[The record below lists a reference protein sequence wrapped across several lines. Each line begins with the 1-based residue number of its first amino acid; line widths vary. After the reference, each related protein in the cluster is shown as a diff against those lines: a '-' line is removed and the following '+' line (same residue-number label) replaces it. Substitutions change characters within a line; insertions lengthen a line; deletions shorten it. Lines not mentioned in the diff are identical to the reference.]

1 MADVGI
7 ADGRVVEIGSEPAR
21 RRASS
26 TPTGLLVLPGFL
38 DLHTHYDP
46 QVLWDPELT
55 PSSYQGVTS
64 VVAGNCGFSLAPCPA
79 EMRASML
86 RTLDGVEDMRVDTLR
101 AGIEWTFET
110 HPEYLAHVAAQGTA
124 RELRW
129 LRRPHRGAARGD
141 GTGAATSA
149 TPTADEIAAMRAVVD
164 RRARAAARSG
174 SRATAPGF
182 HRADGGHPVPSAV
195 ATQDEL
201 ETLMGATRD
210 AGRGI
215 VHCAP
220 GEQYHWLYDFQPRLG
235 RPITW
240 SAIITYPRETKAR
253 AWWGDKIAY
262 HLEHRARGVD
272 VHPQVTSRPVS
283 FRISMREP
291 SPFYMVPAF
300 ARVKAAVPDA
310 SRRRVRR
317 RRRGGPRR
325 APSSTAGSSSIRA
338 GTTSRSP
345 RRPPSRASEGRAV
358 AELAAERAQHPLDVV
373 LDLAVADPEAR
384 FSVTFAND
392 DLDGVATLLTTEGC
406 VLGLSD
412 AGAHVSQICD
422 APLPTDF
429 LGRWVRDRDLMPV
442 EAGVRRVT
450 GELADLLGLAD
461 RGRLVAGCRGRRRG
475 RRLGRARSR
484 ADPPRAA
491 TCPAAATAS
500 SPTSPRGI
508 VHILVNGVP
517 ITADG
522 HRTVADLDR
531 LPGHD
536 PRQRPTMTATK
547 RDDQCTTW
555 MISSRL
561 PHHRAARPVDGRV
574 PDDLADRGPRRR
586 GGRRRVVVHRR
597 PQDDVAPRHPDRRA
611 LRRAIPTS
619 S

>member
-1 MADVGI
+1 VSLDVAIRGGTVVDGTGALPRLADVGI
-7 ADGRVVEIGSEPAR
+7 AGGRVAEIAPNLHAPRELDA
-21 RRASS
+21 A
-26 TPTGLLVLPGFL
+26 GLLVLPGFL

-46 QVLWDPELT
+46 QVLWDPEVT

-64 VVAGNCGFSLAPCPA
+64 VVAGNCGFSLAPCPE

-110 HPEYLAHVAAQGTA
+110 HPEYLARVAHQGTA
-124 RELRW
+124 VNFGGYVGHTAVRLAVMGQAGYERE
-129 LRRPHRGAARGD
+129 
-141 GTGAATSA
+141 
-149 TPTADEIAAMRAVVD
+149 ADDAEVAAMHAVVVDALAGGALGFSSD
-164 RRARAAARSG
+164 RS
-174 SRATAPGF
+174 GF
-182 HRADGGHPVPSAV
+182 HRADGGHPVPSVV
-195 ATQDEL
+195 ATQLEL

-220 GEQYHWLYDFQPRLG
+220 GERYHWLYEFQPRLG

-240 SAIITYPRETKAR
+240 SAIITYPRETTAR

-262 HLEHRARGVD
+262 HLEYRARGAD

-300 ARVKAAVPDA
+300 ARVKAAAPDA
-310 SRRRVRR
+310 RSDVYADAEWRAEARAELD
-317 RRRGGPRR
+317 GGTFVDPRWDNF
-325 APSSTAGSSSIRA
+325 AIAEAITDPAI
-338 GTTSRSP
+338 
-345 RRPPSRASEGRAV
+345 EGRAV
-358 AELAAERAQHPLDVV
+358 ADLAAERRQHPLDVV
-373 LDLAVADPEAR
+373 LDLAIADPEAR

-392 DLDGVATLLTTEGC
+392 DLDGVSTLLTTEGC

-442 EAGVRRVT
+442 EAGVHRLT

-461 RGRLVAGCRGRRRG
+461 RGRLVPG
-475 RRLGRARSR
+475 
-484 ADPPRAA
+484 
-491 TCPAAATAS
+491 AAADVVVVDWATLDPGPIRRVRDLPGGGDRLVADR
-500 SPTSPRGI
+500 PAGI
-508 VHILVNGVP
+508 AHILVNGVP

-522 HRTVADLDR
+522 HRTVADLDH
-531 LPGHD
+531 LPGHVLD
-536 PRQRPTMTATK
+536 N
-547 RDDQCTTW
+547 
-555 MISSRL
+555 
-561 PHHRAARPVDGRV
+561 
-574 PDDLADRGPRRR
+574 GPR
-586 GGRRRVVVHRR
+586 
-597 PQDDVAPRHPDRRA
+597 
-611 LRRAIPTS
+611 T
-619 S
+619 

>member
-1 MADVGI
+1 MSLDVAIRGGTVVDGTGVPPRVADLGI
-7 ADGRVVEIGSEPAR
+7 ADGRVVEIGSGLHAAR
-21 RRASS
+21 ELDA
-26 TPTGLLVLPGFL
+26 TGLLVLPGFL

-79 EMRASML
+79 DMRASML
-86 RTLDGVEDMRVDTLR
+86 RTLDGVEDMRVATLR

-110 HPEYLAHVAAQGTA
+110 HPEYLV
-124 RELRW
+124 RV
-129 LRRPHRGAARGD
+129 AARGTAVNFGGYVGHTAVRLAVMGQAGYEREAD
-141 GTGAATSA
+141 
-149 TPTADEIAAMRAVVD
+149 ADELAAMRTVVIESLRGGALGFSSD
-164 RRARAAARSG
+164 RS
-174 SRATAPGF
+174 GF

-220 GEQYHWLYDFQPRLG
+220 GEQYHWLYEFQPRLG

-300 ARVKAAVPDA
+300 ARVKAAAPDT
-310 SRRRVRR
+310 RVDVYADAHWRAEAR
-317 RRRGGPRR
+317 AELDGGKFVDPRWDNF
-325 APSSTAGSSSIRA
+325 AVAE
-338 GTTSRSP
+338 TTTEP
-345 RRPPSRASEGRAV
+345 TSEGRAV
-358 AELAAERAQHPLDVV
+358 ADLAAERAQHPLDVV
-373 LDLAVADPEAR
+373 LDLAIADPEAR

-392 DLDGVATLLTTEGC
+392 DLDGVSTLLTTEGC

-429 LGRWVRDRDLMPV
+429 LGRWVRDRDLMPI

-450 GELADLLGLAD
+450 GEPADLLGLPD
-461 RGRLVAGCRGRRRG
+461 RGRLVPG
-475 RRLGRARSR
+475 
-484 ADPPRAA
+484 
-491 TCPAAATAS
+491 AAADVVVVDWAALDPG
-500 SPTSPRGI
+500 PTRRVRDLPGGGDRLVADQPRGI
-508 VHILVNGVP
+508 AHILVNGVP

-531 LPGHD
+531 MPG
-536 PRQRPTMTATK
+536 
-547 RDDQCTTW
+547 
-555 MISSRL
+555 L
-561 PHHRAARPVDGRV
+561 V
-574 PDDLADRGPRRR
+574 LNN
-586 GGRRRVVVHRR
+586 GGS
-597 PQDDVAPRHPDRRA
+597 Q
-611 LRRAIPTS
+611 
-619 S
+619 

>member
-1 MADVGI
+1 VSLDVAIRGGTVVDGTGAPPRVADLGI
-7 ADGRVVEIGSEPAR
+7 ADGRVVEIGPNL
-21 RRASS
+21 RAAQELDA
-26 TPTGLLVLPGFL
+26 TGLLVLPGFL

-79 EMRASML
+79 DMRASML
-86 RTLDGVEDMRVDTLR
+86 RTLDGVEDMRVEILR

-110 HPEYLAHVAAQGTA
+110 HPEYLARV
-124 RELRW
+124 
-129 LRRPHRGAARGD
+129 AARGTAVNFGGYVGHTAVRLAVMGQAGYEREA
-141 GTGAATSA
+141 GT
-149 TPTADEIAAMRAVVD
+149 DELAAMRTVVIEALRGGALGFSSD
-164 RRARAAARSG
+164 RS
-174 SRATAPGF
+174 GF

-300 ARVKAAVPDA
+300 ARVKAAAPG
-310 SRRRVRR
+310 SRVDVYADVEWRAEARAELD
-317 RRRGGPRR
+317 GGKFVDPRWDNF
-325 APSSTAGSSSIRA
+325 AVAE
-338 GTTSRSP
+338 TTTEP
-345 RRPPSRASEGRAV
+345 ASEGRAV
-358 AELAAERAQHPLDVV
+358 ADLAAERAQHPLDVV
-373 LDLAVADPEAR
+373 LDLAIADIEAR

-392 DLDGVATLLTTEGC
+392 DLDGVSTLLTTEGC

-429 LGRWVRDRDLMPV
+429 LGRWVRDRDLMPI

-461 RGRLVAGCRGRRRG
+461 RGRLVPG
-475 RRLGRARSR
+475 
-484 ADPPRAA
+484 
-491 TCPAAATAS
+491 AAADVVVVDWEALDPG
-500 SPTSPRGI
+500 PTRRVRDLPGGGDRLVADQPRGI

-522 HRTVADLDR
+522 HRTVSELDR
-531 LPGHD
+531 MPGQILD
-536 PRQRPTMTATK
+536 NGPT
-547 RDDQCTTW
+547 
-555 MISSRL
+555 
-561 PHHRAARPVDGRV
+561 
-574 PDDLADRGPRRR
+574 
-586 GGRRRVVVHRR
+586 GGS
-597 PQDDVAPRHPDRRA
+597 Q
-611 LRRAIPTS
+611 
-619 S
+619 